1 MDFIEK
7 DVGSA
12 PSPSNLLGM
21 WLWVNYNRLV
31 LNLLIGKMEIII
43 PTLPGCENEYK
54 HFGLLLFITV
64 ILIRHHL
71 VTQLNQQQLK
81 SESWN

>member
-21 WLWVNYNRLV
+21 WLWVNYNWLV

-43 PTLPGCENEYK
+43 PTLPGCDEN
-54 HFGLLLFITV
+54 
-64 ILIRHHL
+64 
-71 VTQLNQQQLK
+71 
-81 SESWN
+81 